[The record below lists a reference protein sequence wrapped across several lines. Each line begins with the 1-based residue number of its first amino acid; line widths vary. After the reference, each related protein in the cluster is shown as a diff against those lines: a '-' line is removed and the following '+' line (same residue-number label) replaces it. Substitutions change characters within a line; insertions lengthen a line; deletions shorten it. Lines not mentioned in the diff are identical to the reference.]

1 MAELATIAR
10 PYAEAAFEIARDAQ
24 ALPAW
29 SDMLRFAATI
39 VADPRVTDALD
50 NPRLDAA
57 AKESLLLSIGGD
69 RFSGE
74 ARNFIRVLVESERVA
89 LLPQISAMFDT
100 LKNQAEAVAT
110 ATIESAFELTDA
122 QVAELRS
129 ALGKRFGKKIEAT
142 VTVNPELIGGARV
155 TVGDAVLDGSVQA
168 KLAAMRAQLRA

>member
-10 PYAEAAFEIARDAQ
+10 PYAEAAFELARDEQ

-29 SDMLRFAATI
+29 SDMLRFAASI
-39 VADPRVTDALD
+39 VADPRVAQALD

-57 AKESLLLSIGGD
+57 AKQSLLLSIGGD
-69 RFSGE
+69 RFDGE
-74 ARNFIRVLVESERVA
+74 ARNFIRVLVEGERVA
-89 LLPQISAMFDT
+89 LLPQISAMFET
-100 LKNQAEAVAT
+100 LKNEAEAVAK

-122 QVAELRS
+122 QLAELRG
-129 ALGKRFGKKIEAT
+129 ALEKRFGKKVETT
-142 VTVNPELIGGARV
+142 VTVNRDLVGGARV

>member
-1 MAELATIAR
+1 MAELITIAR

-29 SDMLRFAATI
+29 SGMLRFAAT
-39 VADPRVTDALD
+39 VVRDPRVAEALD

-69 RFSGE
+69 RFTGE
-74 ARNFIRVLVESERVA
+74 ARNFIRVLVEAERVA

-100 LKNQAEAVAT
+100 LKNDAEATAN
-110 ATIESAFELTDA
+110 ATIESAFELSDA

-129 ALGKRFGKKIEAT
+129 ALEKRFGKKIEAT

>member
-39 VADPRVTDALD
+39 VGDARVASALD
-50 NPRLDAA
+50 NPRLDAG

-69 RFSGE
+69 RFTGE
-74 ARNFIRVLVESERVA
+74 GRNFIRVLLESERIT
-89 LLPQISAMFDT
+89 LLPQIAAMFDT
-100 LKNQAEAVAT
+100 LKNEAEATAL

-122 QVAELRS
+122 QVAELRT
-129 ALGKRFGKKIEAT
+129 ALEKRFGKKIEAT
-142 VTVNPELIGGARV
+142 VTVNRALIGGARV

>member
-29 SDMLRFAATI
+29 SDTLRFAATI
-39 VADPRVTDALD
+39 VGDPRVAAALD

-69 RFSGE
+69 RFTGE
-74 ARNFIRVLVESERVA
+74 ARNFIRVLVDAERIA

-100 LKNQAEAVAT
+100 LKDDAEATAK

-122 QVAELRS
+122 QVGELRS
-129 ALGKRFGKKIEAT
+129 ALEKRFGKKIETT
-142 VTVNPELIGGARV
+142 VTVNPDLIGGARV

>member
-10 PYAEAAFEIARDAQ
+10 PYAEAAFSLARDSQ

-29 SDMLRFAATI
+29 SDMLKFAASLVSDDR
-39 VADPRVTDALD
+39 VAKALD
-50 NPRLDAA
+50 NPRLDSA

-69 RFSGE
+69 RFTGE
-74 ARNFIRVLVESERVA
+74 ARNFIRVLVEAERVA

-100 LKNQAEAVAT
+100 LKNDAEATAN
-110 ATIESAFELTDA
+110 ATIESAFELSDA

-129 ALGKRFGKKIEAT
+129 ALEKRFGKKIEAT